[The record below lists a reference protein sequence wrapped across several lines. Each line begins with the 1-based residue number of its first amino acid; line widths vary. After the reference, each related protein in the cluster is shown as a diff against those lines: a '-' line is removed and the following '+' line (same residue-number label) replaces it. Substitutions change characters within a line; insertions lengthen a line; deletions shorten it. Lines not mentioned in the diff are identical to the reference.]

1 VNAVIDAASPP
12 APPRTAYRAL
22 LRRKLVDRGM
32 RALAGL
38 AVGIAMVPLVSV
50 LWQVL
55 RLGLPQL
62 RLSFFT
68 SLPVPVGELGGGMG
82 NALVGT
88 LVLCALGSAIG
99 IPIGVLAGIYL
110 SEFGRGRL
118 AKVVRFMADVLSG
131 VPSIV
136 VGMFA
141 YAVVVV
147 PTNHFSALAGG
158 VALSVLMIPVVT
170 RTTEEM
176 LRLVPTTLR
185 EAALALGAPRWR
197 ATLSIVLPTAL
208 PGVLAGV
215 MLAVAR
221 VAGETAPLLFTAFG
235 SRFWLEGLNKPVAAL
250 PLQIFTY
257 AVSPYDDWHAQ
268 AWTGALVLVLLVV
281 VLQIAVRLYAWRR
294 AR

>member
-1 VNAVIDAASPP
+1 MNVSIELTQM
-12 APPRTAYRAL
+12 APPRAVPRAL
-22 LRRKLVDRGM
+22 LRRKIVDRGM

-38 AVGIAMVPLVSV
+38 AIGLAMVPLVSV
-50 LWQVL
+50 LWKL
-55 RLGLPQL
+55 LALGLPGFKL
-62 RLSFFT
+62 GFFT
-68 SLPVPVGELGGGMG
+68 SLPVPVGEPGGGMG

-88 LVLCALGSAIG
+88 LIIVGIGSAIG
-99 IPIGVLAGIYL
+99 VPVGLFAGIYL

-118 AKVVRFMADVLSG
+118 AQWVRFMADVLSG

-141 YAVVVV
+141 YAVVVM
-147 PTNHFSALAGG
+147 PMNHFSAFSGG

-176 LRLVPTTLR
+176 LKLVPTALR

-197 ATLSIVLPTAL
+197 ATMSIVLPTAL
-208 PGVLAGV
+208 PGVLAGI
-215 MLAVAR
+215 MLAIAR

-235 SRFWLEGLNKPVAAL
+235 SRFWFEGFRQPVAAL

-257 AVSPYDDWHAQ
+257 AVSPYDEWHQQ
-268 AWTGALVLVLLVV
+268 AWTGALVLVLLIVV
-281 VLQIAVRLYAWRR
+281 MQLGVRLYARTR
-294 AR
+294 LK

>member
-1 VNAVIDAASPP
+1 MNVSIELTQMV
-12 APPRTAYRAL
+12 PPRVIPRRL
-22 LRRKLVDRGM
+22 LRRKIVDRGM

-38 AVGIAMVPLVSV
+38 AIGLAMVPLVSV
-50 LWQVL
+50 LWKL
-55 RLGLPQL
+55 LALGLPGL
-62 RLSFFT
+62 KLSFFS
-68 SLPVPVGELGGGMG
+68 SLPVPVGEPGGGMG

-88 LVLCALGSAIG
+88 LVIVGIGSAIG
-99 IPIGVLAGIYL
+99 IPVGLFAGIYL

-118 AKVVRFMADVLSG
+118 ARWVRFMADVLSG

-141 YAVVVV
+141 YAVVVM
-147 PTNHFSALAGG
+147 PMNHFSALSGG

-176 LRLVPTTLR
+176 LKLVPTSLR

-197 ATLSIVLPTAL
+197 ATVSIVLPTAL
-208 PGVLAGV
+208 PGVLAGI

-235 SRFWLEGLNKPVAAL
+235 SRFWFEGLRQPVAAL

-257 AVSPYDDWHAQ
+257 AVSPYDEWHQQ
-268 AWTGALVLVLLVV
+268 AWTGALVLVLLIVV
-281 VLQIAVRLYAWRR
+281 MQLAVRLYTRSR
-294 AR
+294 LH